1 VGSLVAQAEEARMG
15 LDAIPDGMV
24 GMALAAAGDETA
36 RGLAAEGG
44 IGDAIRAAA
53 GIDGALES
61 CDVIGGTAP
70 RRVADAL
77 AAARAR
83 LG

>member
-1 VGSLVAQAEEARMG
+1 
-15 LDAIPDGMV
+15 MV

-36 RGLAAEGG
+36 RGLAAEEG
-44 IGDAIRAAA
+44 IGDAIRVAA

-70 RRVADAL
+70 TRVAEAL
-77 AAARAR
+77 AAARSR
-83 LG
+83 VG